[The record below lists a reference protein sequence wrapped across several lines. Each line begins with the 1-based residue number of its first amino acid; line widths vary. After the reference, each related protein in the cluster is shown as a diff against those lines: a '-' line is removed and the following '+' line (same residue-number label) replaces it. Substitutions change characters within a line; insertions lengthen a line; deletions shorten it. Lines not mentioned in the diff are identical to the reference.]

1 MKLVFILSLCFI
13 SFKSFGQT
21 PNPNKQYEEKVDL
34 VVGIDKIMKY
44 DFAPHT
50 KLDIGDQS
58 VVSTILIPNK
68 REIVFKPLKPG
79 NTNVT
84 IRNKVRD
91 VRKIYILNITETDQS
106 KVVNELKQFLGD
118 VEGLEIGIKANKVY
132 VGGYIVV
139 PDDIGKV
146 VAVLDAYPE
155 VLRLV
160 ELSPQTQRII
170 ARKMQNQI
178 QEYQMKDVTVRVV
191 NKVYWLEG
199 VVSSRDQVALAF
211 KIAKAYLPD
220 NIESLAR
227 RTGSVQTVK
236 KEPIENFITANPK
249 ESPPEIPKLIKV
261 SAQFV
266 ELTKD
271 YNRLFGFKWQPLMST
286 GGGIQIGK
294 GNGGLTSQSQE
305 GTLGAF
311 ISNLFPKLTTA
322 KNAGYARVLQ
332 SGVVITKEGTPANIS
347 KSSTQNYGVGSGE
360 FTRSERAEATFNLSI
375 GTTGQ
380 DGSGPTILP
389 GEKVNLNLGINVT
402 AFAGT
407 PIVQENNSISTSI
420 VVKSGSSAVVGGVVK
435 KLTSTDFD
443 RDPDAGAQQ
452 ESDGSTQTQPLFNFL
467 RAKSHINQKS
477 QFAMFITPEIIE
489 SAEEG
494 TEEIKRK
501 FRQRRR

>member
-1 MKLVFILSLCFI
+1 MKFIFILSLCLI
-13 SFKSFGQT
+13 SFKSFGQV

-199 VVSSRDQVALAF
+199 VVSSQNQVALAF
-211 KIAKAYLPD
+211 KIA
-220 NIESLAR
+220 
-227 RTGSVQTVK
+227 
-236 KEPIENFITANPK
+236 
-249 ESPPEIPKLIKV
+249 
-261 SAQFV
+261 
-266 ELTKD
+266 
-271 YNRLFGFKWQPLMST
+271 
-286 GGGIQIGK
+286 
-294 GNGGLTSQSQE
+294 
-305 GTLGAF
+305 
-311 ISNLFPKLTTA
+311 
-322 KNAGYARVLQ
+322 
-332 SGVVITKEGTPANIS
+332 
-347 KSSTQNYGVGSGE
+347 
-360 FTRSERAEATFNLSI
+360 
-375 GTTGQ
+375 
-380 DGSGPTILP
+380 
-389 GEKVNLNLGINVT
+389 
-402 AFAGT
+402 
-407 PIVQENNSISTSI
+407 
-420 VVKSGSSAVVGGVVK
+420 
-435 KLTSTDFD
+435 
-443 RDPDAGAQQ
+443 
-452 ESDGSTQTQPLFNFL
+452 
-467 RAKSHINQKS
+467 
-477 QFAMFITPEIIE
+477 
-489 SAEEG
+489 
-494 TEEIKRK
+494 
-501 FRQRRR
+501 